1 MEPRQ
6 RVNRPTGG
14 ARLAPSRQPHPRA
27 IAPVVAPAARLLADV
42 AALRARYPEL
52 RTVEDWLREKGWE
65 NKPTITVKR
74 DKIGRPLA
82 HP

>member
-1 MEPRQ
+1 
-6 RVNRPTGG
+6 V
-14 ARLAPSRQPHPRA
+14 A
-27 IAPVVAPAARLLADV
+27 APAARLLADV
-42 AALRARYPEL
+42 AGLRASYPERRL

-65 NKPTITVKR
+65 NKRTITVKR